1 MNGTKDFAFVPYAL
15 NETENQKKG
24 IIVFCYSS
32 MSVAA
37 AEGSRWETAAAILM
51 LRCSMMP

>member
-32 MSVAA
+32 MSVAS
-37 AEGSRWETAAAILM
+37 AEGSRWETAVAILM